1 MTTVPSISGK
11 LFLGMTMVALAFL
24 WLPLLEGGCWAAQ
37 DQDADADHSPAIEA
51 KSEGNTCP
59 TDLSI
64 LQPEVEAA
72 LQHVRLSSF
81 RTTIL
86 ASLQASIPEAIA
98 QTDGLSEHILF
109 LKQEILRQDQERA
122 HAEAAARDI
131 VKGAAPLFQPCR
143 REEESQYC
151 YAMDQ
156 YFIATAANLVNRAF
170 LSALE
175 CYRGQGIW

>member
-1 MTTVPSISGK
+1 MT
-11 LFLGMTMVALAFL
+11 LAALALL
-24 WLPLLEGGCWAAQ
+24 WLPFLEGGCWAAQ
-37 DQDADADHSPAIEA
+37 DADADADRSPVIETESQENA
-51 KSEGNTCP
+51 CP

-72 LQHVRLSSF
+72 LRHVRLSSF
-81 RTTIL
+81 RTTL
-86 ASLQASIPEAIA
+86 LSSLEASIPEAIA

-122 HAEAAARDI
+122 HAEAAAREI
-131 VKGAAPLFQPCR
+131 VKDPAPLFQPCR
-143 REEESQYC
+143 RQEESQYC

-175 CYRGQGIW
+175 CYQRQDMR

>member
-1 MTTVPSISGK
+1 MTNVPSISRA
-11 LFLGMTMVALAFL
+11 LFLGMTMVGLALV
-24 WLPLLEGGCWAAQ
+24 WLPLWEGGHLAA
-37 DQDADADHSPAIEA
+37 QDADADRSPVIEA
-51 KSEGNTCP
+51 DSKGNTCP
-59 TDLSI
+59 TDLSF

-81 RTTIL
+81 RTTL
-86 ASLQASIPEAIA
+86 LSSLEASIPEAIA

-122 HAEAAARDI
+122 HAEAAAREI
-131 VKGAAPLFQPCR
+131 VKDPATLFQPCR
-143 REEESQYC
+143 RQEESQYC

-175 CYRGQGIW
+175 CYQGQGMR